1 MELIPFFRALRD
13 ILFIEKNNIEWTN
26 NGQYVIV
33 HSAVRAQKQLFPTYF
48 WYVLNIPLVWQ

>member
-48 WYVLNIPLVWQ
+48 WYVLNIPLV